1 MKLSTRTRY
10 GLRAVLEVAIS
21 SDKGPIQTKIVSQRQ
36 QISIKYLE
44 QLMAILKSGGLI
56 RGIRGSKGGYVLAK
70 APSQIKLSD
79 IFNVLEGPV
88 KTVECVENENYCA
101 KTSEC
106 VARQV
111 WAEVED
117 AINGVLQSISLQD
130 LVDRTKKERN
140 LDYQI

>member
-10 GLRAVLEVAIS
+10 GLRAVLEVAINYN
-21 SDKGPIQTKIVSQRQ
+21 KGPIQAKIVSQRQ

-44 QLMAILKSGGLI
+44 QLMATLKSGGLI

-101 KTSEC
+101 KTAEC
-106 VARQV
+106 VTRQV
-111 WAEVED
+111 WAEVEE
-117 AINGVLQSISLQD
+117 AMNQVLQSITLQD
-130 LVDRTKKERN
+130 LVDRTQQERN
-140 LDYQI
+140 PNYQI